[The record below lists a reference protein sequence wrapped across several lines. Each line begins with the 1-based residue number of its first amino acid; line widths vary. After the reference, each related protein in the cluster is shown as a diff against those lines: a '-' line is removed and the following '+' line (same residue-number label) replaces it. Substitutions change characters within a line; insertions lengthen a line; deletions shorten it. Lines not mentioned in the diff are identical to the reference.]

1 MRALRLLLI
10 PLACALLGACSGV
23 SIPTQLPA
31 GTTTPRPISVSALAA
46 SLGQITHEDLLAAEA
61 DATAH
66 GDVVAM
72 PCYSYI
78 DSSILPLLPGGAD
91 SMPVKGAFSAFQKA
105 RNVALLL
112 QNGVPA
118 QFQLAC
124 GPLLMDTQ
132 AGILRL
138 GVIAAGS
145 AASGGVLGPALP
157 ALGAALPIPLP

>member
-1 MRALRLLLI
+1 MRALWLLLI
-10 PLACALLGACSGV
+10 PLACALLSACSGA
-23 SIPTQLPA
+23 SIPRQLPA
-31 GTTTPRPISVSALAA
+31 GATTTTPVSTLAT
-46 SLGQITHEDLLAAEA
+46 SLGRITHEDLLAAEA

-91 SMPVKGAFSAFQKA
+91 NMAVKGAFSAFQKA

-112 QNGVPA
+112 QNGVPV

-138 GVIAAGS
+138 GIIAAGS
-145 AASGGVLGPALP
+145 AASGGAIGPALP